1 MQTRRAGAHESVRP
15 SSTATR
21 DRQRFAGA
29 PAPRLGTGDG
39 CRVRWRHTGCT
50 RLFALMAVSAAARR
64 SLDEA
69 QAQALAPT
77 GALPQAEPVALA
89 DPLPDLDP
97 SGSDPPAGAPS
108 VAGDGSAAQALPS
121 EVARLI
127 ADRDR
132 LLSQVASQLA
142 ERARVAAALAAE
154 VDRLRGILEVTEAT
168 CARLAADLEKARP
181 AAARVE
187 ALEGSLAAAM
197 EERDRLI
204 AALERAEAAGAE
216 KEAPAAQAQAR
227 AALGQAEHVIA
238 GLEEQ
243 LAASRAQVE
252 QLEAR
257 CREAEAERARLE
269 GLLADAERR
278 AAALEAGRAERAPA
292 PEPGKPAAAPATS
305 APAPSRARTAAVLVL
320 DVERDWAADG
330 ASATVLDPSEADL
343 VARVAEIAPACV
355 LANLAAPGALEALGA
370 LRAAD
375 PTLALRGCIG
385 LADGR
390 VLMLGAIEVATHP
403 LDPPRIAAALAPHAA
418 RGTKVLTAGTH
429 ADDFMALRQALL
441 QAGMVVSMVWDAK
454 QADDLLEMVRP
465 TVVIVDLA
473 LPRRDGYALVARLA
487 ALAPVPTICLIADDA
502 AAADAFAASL
512 ADPALLQQARPR
524 TRALADLLAL
534 PARAASGTPKR
545 GA

>member
-1 MQTRRAGAHESVRP
+1 M
-15 SSTATR
+15 
-21 DRQRFAGA
+21 
-29 PAPRLGTGDG
+29 RLGTGG
-39 CRVRWRHTGCT
+39 GRRVRSRHTGCT

-77 GALPQAEPVALA
+77 GALPQAGSGALA
-89 DPLPDLDP
+89 DPLLDLDP
-97 SGSDPPAGAPS
+97 PAPDPPAGAPV
-108 VAGDGSAAQALPS
+108 VARDGPAVQALPS

-154 VDRLRGILEVTEAT
+154 VDRLRSILEVTEAT

-187 ALEGSLAAAM
+187 ALESSLAAAM
-197 EERDRLI
+197 DERDRLI

-216 KEAPAAQAQAR
+216 KEARAAAAAQAQAR
-227 AALGQAEHVIA
+227 TALGQAEHVIA

-243 LAASRAQVE
+243 LAASRAHVE

-278 AAALEAGRAERAPA
+278 AAALEARHVQRTPGPS
-292 PEPGKPAAAPATS
+292 PGPGKPAATPAAS
-305 APAPSRARTAAVLVL
+305 APAPGRARTAAVVVL
-320 DVERDWAADG
+320 DVEPDWAADG
-330 ASATVLDPSEADL
+330 ASVTVLDPSRADL

-355 LANLAAPGALEALGA
+355 LANLAASGALQALGA

-385 LADGR
+385 SADGR

-403 LDPPRIAAALAPHAA
+403 LDPPRIVAALAPHAA

-465 TVVIVDLA
+465 AIVIVDLA
-473 LPRRDGYALVARLA
+473 MPRRDGYALLARLA
-487 ALAPVPTICLIADDA
+487 TLAPVPTICLIADDA
-502 AAADAFAASL
+502 AAPDAFAASL
-512 ADPALLQQARPR
+512 ADPAVLQQARPR
-524 TRALADLLAL
+524 PRAVADLLAL
-534 PARAASGTPKR
+534 PARAAGGTPKS

>member
-1 MQTRRAGAHESVRP
+1 
-15 SSTATR
+15 
-21 DRQRFAGA
+21 
-29 PAPRLGTGDG
+29 
-39 CRVRWRHTGCT
+39 
-50 RLFALMAVSAAARR
+50 MAVSAAARR

-77 GALPQAEPVALA
+77 GAPPQARPVALA
-89 DPLPDLDP
+89 DPLLDLDP
-97 SGSDPPAGAPS
+97 PASEPSADAPV
-108 VAGDGSAAQALPS
+108 VAGDGPAVQAPPS

-216 KEAPAAQAQAR
+216 KEARAAAAAQAQAR
-227 AALGQAEHVIA
+227 TALGQAEHVIA

-243 LAASRAQVE
+243 LAASRAHVE

-292 PEPGKPAAAPATS
+292 PEPAKPAAAPAAS
-305 APAPSRARTAAVLVL
+305 APAPGRARTAAAVVVR

-330 ASATVLDPSEADL
+330 ASATVLDPSETDL
-343 VARVAEIAPACV
+343 VARVAASAPVCV
-355 LANLAAPGALEALGA
+355 LANLAAPGALAALGA

-385 LADGR
+385 SADGR
-390 VLMLGAIEVATHP
+390 VLMLGSIEVATHP
-403 LDPPRIAAALAPHAA
+403 LDPPRIVAALAPHAA

-465 TVVIVDLA
+465 AIVIVDLA
-473 LPRRDGYALVARLA
+473 MPRRDGYALLARLA
-487 ALAPVPTICLIADDA
+487 TLAPVPTICLIADDA

-512 ADPALLQQARPR
+512 ADPAVLQQARPR
-524 TRALADLLAL
+524 PRALADLLAL
-534 PARAASGTPKR
+534 PARAAGGTPKS